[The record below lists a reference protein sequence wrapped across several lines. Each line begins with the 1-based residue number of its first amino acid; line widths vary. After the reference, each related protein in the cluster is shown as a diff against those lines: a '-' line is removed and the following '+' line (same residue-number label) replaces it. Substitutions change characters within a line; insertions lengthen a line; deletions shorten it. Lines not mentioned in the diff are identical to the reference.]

1 MTLIRERPQ
10 TSRSGGL
17 ARDRKSV
24 DHCGWRRMLSLLL
37 SHFPFMASVWR
48 NTVSQDVVSFV
59 ISCRACAGIWNRSM
73 STARRCKSAA
83 ITVIEPSY
91 GGVPNFLPNVGH
103 VHQHLLA
110 LFRMT
115 VFGIVFA
122 FLIENSEQMSRFMS
136 HRAVGAA
143 VGDQR
148 DPLRRLRA
156 SERP

>member
-1 MTLIRERPQ
+1 MYPPHI
-10 TSRSGGL
+10 RSGEPPAPGVSAPL
-17 ARDRKSV
+17 KPNRRKS
-24 DHCGWRRMLSLLL
+24 
-37 SHFPFMASVWR
+37 
-48 NTVSQDVVSFV
+48 
-59 ISCRACAGIWNRSM
+59 
-73 STARRCKSAA
+73 TAM
-83 ITVIEPSY
+83 ITVIELGY
-91 GGVPNFLPNVGH
+91 GGVRNFLPNVVH

-122 FLIENSEQMSRFMS
+122 FLIESSEQMSRFMS
-136 HRAVGAA
+136 HRAVGSA